1 VAVGA
6 KSGSFSVEG
15 MVIGES
21 VRPERMFEVWFFLKT
36 VEFSGR
42 LFMTTTTLPILSG
55 ESGLSRYLNEI
66 KRFPILSVEE
76 ELLLAKDYLEKGKS
90 EAAHKLVTS
99 HLRLVAKIAMQY
111 RGYGLPVADLISE
124 GNLGLMKAVKKFDPE
139 RGCRLSTYAMWWI
152 KASVT
157 EYILRSWSLVK
168 MGTMSAQKK
177 LFFSL
182 RKAKRKLNIID
193 AQTIDPEKTA
203 KLAEQFSISEADI
216 THLDRRITARDLS
229 LNAPVSNSE
238 EDSMEFI
245 DILEDNTPSPE
256 ALVARAQETEFRQK
270 YLKDAMFQLS
280 ERERHIFTERRLKE
294 DPITLEKL
302 GEHYGISRERVRQLE
317 NRAYTKVQTIIHS
330 ELTVDP
336 AV

>member
-1 VAVGA
+1 
-6 KSGSFSVEG
+6 
-15 MVIGES
+15 
-21 VRPERMFEVWFFLKT
+21 
-36 VEFSGR
+36 
-42 LFMTTTTLPILSG
+42 MTTTTLPILSG

-66 KRFPILSVEE
+66 KRFPILSADE
-76 ELLLAKDYLEKGKS
+76 ELLLAKNYLEKGKS

-124 GNLGLMKAVKKFDPE
+124 GNIGLMKAVKKFDPQ

-245 DILEDNTPSPE
+245 DILEDDTPSPE
-256 ALVARAQETEFRQK
+256 VLVARTQETKFRQK

-330 ELTVDP
+330 ELIADS

>member
-1 VAVGA
+1 
-6 KSGSFSVEG
+6 
-15 MVIGES
+15 
-21 VRPERMFEVWFFLKT
+21 
-36 VEFSGR
+36 
-42 LFMTTTTLPILSG
+42 MTTTTLPILSG
-55 ESGLSRYLNEI
+55 DTGLSYYLNEI
-66 KRFPILSVEE
+66 KQFPILSADE
-76 ELLLAKDYLEKGKS
+76 ELSLAKNFLEHGEA

-193 AQTIDPEKTA
+193 AQSIDPENTA
-203 KLAEQFSISEADI
+203 KLAEQFSMSAAEI
-216 THLDRRITARDLS
+216 THMDRRITARDLS

-238 EDSMEFI
+238 DESMEFL
-245 DILEDNTPSPE
+245 DILEDESPSPE
-256 ALVARAQETEFRQK
+256 AAVSRTQETKSRQK
-270 YLKDAMFQLS
+270 YLKDAMDHLS
-280 ERERHIFTERRLKE
+280 DRERHIFIERRLKE
-294 DPITLEKL
+294 NPITLEEL
-302 GEHYGISRERVRQLE
+302 GQHYGIHAHL
-317 NRAYTKVQTIIHS
+317 
-330 ELTVDP
+330 D
-336 AV
+336 

>member
-1 VAVGA
+1 
-6 KSGSFSVEG
+6 
-15 MVIGES
+15 
-21 VRPERMFEVWFFLKT
+21 
-36 VEFSGR
+36 
-42 LFMTTTTLPILSG
+42 MTTTTLPILSG

-66 KRFPILSVEE
+66 KRFPILSADE
-76 ELLLAKDYLEKGKS
+76 ELLLAKNYLEKGKS

-124 GNLGLMKAVKKFDPE
+124 GNIGLMKAVKKFDPQ

-245 DILEDNTPSPE
+245 DILEDDTPSPE
-256 ALVARAQETEFRQK
+256 VLVARTQETKFRQK
-270 YLKDAMFQLS
+270 YLKDAMLQLS

-330 ELTVDP
+330 ELIADS

>member
-1 VAVGA
+1 
-6 KSGSFSVEG
+6 
-15 MVIGES
+15 
-21 VRPERMFEVWFFLKT
+21 
-36 VEFSGR
+36 
-42 LFMTTTTLPILSG
+42 MTTTTLPILSG

-66 KRFPILSVEE
+66 KRFPILSADE
-76 ELLLAKDYLEKGKS
+76 ELLLAKNYLEKGKS

>member
-1 VAVGA
+1 
-6 KSGSFSVEG
+6 
-15 MVIGES
+15 
-21 VRPERMFEVWFFLKT
+21 
-36 VEFSGR
+36 
-42 LFMTTTTLPILSG
+42 MTTTTLPILSG

-66 KRFPILSVEE
+66 KRFPILSADE
-76 ELLLAKDYLEKGKS
+76 ELLLAKNYLEKGES

-124 GNLGLMKAVKKFDPE
+124 GNLGLMKAVKKFDTQ

-245 DILEDNTPSPE
+245 DILEDDTPSPE
-256 ALVARAQETEFRQK
+256 VLVARTQETKFRQK
-270 YLKDAMFQLS
+270 YLKDAMLQLS

-302 GEHYGISRERVRQLE
+302 GEHYSISRERVRQLE

-330 ELTVDP
+330 ELIADS

>member
-1 VAVGA
+1 
-6 KSGSFSVEG
+6 
-15 MVIGES
+15 
-21 VRPERMFEVWFFLKT
+21 
-36 VEFSGR
+36 
-42 LFMTTTTLPILSG
+42 MTTTTLPILSG

-66 KRFPILSVEE
+66 KRFPILSADE
-76 ELLLAKDYLEKGKS
+76 ELLLAKNYLEKGKS

-124 GNLGLMKAVKKFDPE
+124 GNLGLMKAVKKFDPQ

-245 DILEDNTPSPE
+245 DLLEDDTPSPE
-256 ALVARAQETEFRQK
+256 VLVARTQETEFRQK
-270 YLKDAMFQLS
+270 YLKDAMLQLS

-302 GEHYGISRERVRQLE
+302 GEHYGISRERIRQLE

-330 ELTVDP
+330 ELIADS